1 MAEDIVGGL
10 FGVNPAMYQQQQQ
23 QQVFNRAVALQNLDP
38 LQQASVGLQQ
48 AGYNFAGAL
57 GGAMGGVDPQLQRIS
72 TLNAISKQID
82 QSNPESMLRGAKM
95 LSEAGLQQEA
105 LALSQYAREASAK
118 LATAAKSKAEA
129 DKIQYGQQMD
139 EKLRVALSE
148 LGEDATEADVVRVVA
163 QYGSPDKVLSI
174 IQGSQDKAAAREIT
188 LTVAR
193 ENIQGRLDVAQQA
206 AEARGEAA
214 KTAAEAKVEA
224 AKTAAAAQVEAATK
238 QAESR
243 VEAAKTAA
251 QAKIDAAIQRGEDSK
266 VIAQMT
272 LDSKNSIAALMASTK
287 SDIAQTQIDGRAAV
301 SAASD
306 STKAA
311 IAAADNSTKAAIADA
326 QIKSR
331 EALAKIEAGLSAG
344 NRELKGQL
352 LQLQIENARNKNKT
366 NPMATSLQRD
376 EIKDLEAIDSLDAQV
391 TSLTPALKNLRID
404 PKTNKAPLEL
414 GILNNAKYKAA
425 NATGNSTVESR
436 AFADLERSVQ
446 NAVNLRTSAEKGVQ
460 TDNDVLRFAN
470 ELVAAYGK
478 NDTKTTLEALSNFV
492 SASQKAKENTAR
504 RIEQRRASAGAEPF
518 APVGTVPAGAP
529 ATVVPTKRWN
539 PQTSRLE
546 EVK

>member
-1 MAEDIVGGL
+1 
-10 FGVNPAMYQQQQQ
+10 MYQQQQQ
-23 QQVFNRAVALQNLDP
+23 QQVFNRAVALQNLSP
-38 LQQASVGLQQ
+38 FQQASVGVQQ
-48 AGYNFAGAL
+48 AGYNLAGAL

-72 TLNAISKQID
+72 ALNAISKQID
-82 QSNPESMLRGAKM
+82 QSNPDSMMRGAKM
-95 LSEAGLQQEA
+95 LSEVGLQQEA

-139 EKLRVALSE
+139 EKLRTALSGLE
-148 LGEDATEADVVRVVA
+148 EDATEADVVRVVA
-163 QYGSPDKVLSI
+163 QYGSPDKVLAI

-272 LDSKNSIAALMASTK
+272 LESRNSIAALMASTK
-287 SDIAQTQIDGRAAV
+287 SDIAQAQIDGRAAV
-301 SAASD
+301 AAASD

-311 IAAADNSTKAAIADA
+311 ISAADNSTKAAIADA

-331 EALAKIEAGLSAG
+331 EALAKIEAGIGAG

-366 NPMATSLQRD
+366 NPMSTSLQKD

-518 APVGTVPAGAP
+518 APVGVAP
-529 ATVVPTKRWN
+529 AKASSTVIPTKRWN
-539 PQTSRLE
+539 PQTNQLE

>member
-1 MAEDIVGGL
+1 MAAEDIVGGL

-82 QSNPESMLRGAKM
+82 QSNPDSMMQGAKM

-105 LALSQYAREASAK
+105 LALSQYAREASSK
-118 LATAAKSKAEA
+118 LATASKSKAEA
-129 DKIQYGQQMD
+129 EKIQYGQQMD
-139 EKLRVALSE
+139 EKLRVALSG

-163 QYGSPDKVLSI
+163 QYGSPDKVLAI

-193 ENIQGRLDVAQQA
+193 ENIQAKLDVAQQA

-243 VEAAKTAA
+243 VEAAKIAA
-251 QAKIDAAIQRGEDSK
+251 QAKIEAAIQRGVDAAAVQQIRVDGSK
-266 VIAQMT
+266 EVAV
-272 LDSKNSIAALMASTK
+272 LMASAK
-287 SDIAQTQIDGRAAV
+287 SDIAQAQIDGRAAV
-301 SAASD
+301 AAASD

-311 IAAADNSTKAAIADA
+311 IAAADNSTKAAIAQA
-326 QIKSR
+326 QIQA
-331 EALAKIEAGLSAG
+331 EAALAKIEASLGAG

-352 LQLQIENARNKNKT
+352 LQLQIEKLKSDNKNK
-366 NPMATSLQRD
+366 PMATSLQRD
-376 EIKDLEAIDSLDAQV
+376 EIKDLEAIDNLDAQI

-414 GILNNAKYKAA
+414 GPINNLKYQAA
-425 NATGNSTVESR
+425 AASGFSTLESR
-436 AFADLERSVQ
+436 AYADLQRAVQ
-446 NAVNLRTSAEKGVQ
+446 SAVNIKTSAEKGVQ

-470 ELVAAYGK
+470 ELIAAYGK

-492 SASQKAKENTAR
+492 KAAETAKEKTLR
-504 RIEQRRASAGAEPF
+504 RIEQRRASAGA
-518 APVGTVPAGAP
+518 PAFSPIAAP
-529 ATVVPTKRWN
+529 ATVVPKARWN
-539 PQTSRLE
+539 PQTNQLE

>member
-10 FGVNPAMYQQQQQ
+10 FGINPAMYQQQQQ
-23 QQVFNRAVALQNLDP
+23 QQVLKNAIAMQQLDP
-38 LQQASVGLQQ
+38 FQRAGVGLQQ

-57 GGAMGGVDPQLQRIS
+57 GGALGGVDPQLQRIS

-82 QSNPESMLRGAKM
+82 QSNPESMMRGAKM

-105 LALSQYAREASAK
+105 LALSQFAREASAK
-118 LATAAKSKAEA
+118 LATAAKSKAET

-139 EKLRVALSE
+139 ENLRVALSN

-193 ENIQGRLDVAQQA
+193 ENIQGRLEVAQQA
-206 AEARGEAA
+206 AEARGEVA
-214 KTAAEAKVEA
+214 KTAAEAKLEA
-224 AKTAAAAQVEAATK
+224 AQAAAAAQVEAAKK

-243 VEAAKTAA
+243 IEAAQISA
-251 QAKIDAAIQRGEDSK
+251 QGKIDAAIQRGEDAK

-272 LDSKNSIAALMASTK
+272 LESKNSIAALVASTK
-287 SDIAQTQIDGRAAV
+287 ADVAQAQIDGRAAV
-301 SAASD
+301 AAAAD

-311 IAAADNSTKAAIADA
+311 IASADNSTKAAIADA
-326 QIKSR
+326 QIRSR

-352 LQLQIENARNKNKT
+352 LQLQIENAKNKNKT

-376 EIKDLEAIDSLDAQV
+376 EIKDLEGIDNLDAQV
-391 TSLTPALKNLRID
+391 TSLTPTLKNLKID

-425 NATGNSTVESR
+425 NAMGNSTVESR

-470 ELVAAYGK
+470 ELIAAYGK

-492 SASQKAKENTAR
+492 KASETAKEKTLR

-518 APVGTVPAGAP
+518 APVGTTQRVA
-529 ATVVPTKRWN
+529 PTKRWN
-539 PQTSRLE
+539 PQTNQLE

>member
-1 MAEDIVGGL
+1 MADDIVGGL
-10 FGVNPAMYQQQQQ
+10 FGVNPDMYQQQQQ

-38 LQQASVGLQQ
+38 FQQAAVGVQQ
-48 AGYNFAGAL
+48 AGYNLAGAL
-57 GGAMGGVDPQLQRIS
+57 GGALGGVDPQLQRIS

-82 QSNPESMLRGAKM
+82 QSNPESMLKGAKM

-118 LATAAKSKAEA
+118 LATASKSRAEA
-129 DKIQYGQQMD
+129 EKIQYAQDMD
-139 EKLRVALSE
+139 EKLRVALGE

-193 ENIQGRLDVAQQA
+193 ENIQGRLDAAQQA
-206 AEARGEAA
+206 AEAKGEAA

-224 AKTAAAAQVEAATK
+224 AKTAAAAQVDAATK
-238 QAESR
+238 QAEAR
-243 VEAAKTAA
+243 IEAAKIAA
-251 QAKIDAAIQRGEDSK
+251 QAKIDAAIQSGVNAAAVEQLRVDGRND
-266 VIAQMT
+266 V
-272 LDSKNSIAALMASTK
+272 AALMASTK
-287 SDIAQTQIDGRAAV
+287 ADIAQAQIDGRAAV
-301 SAASD
+301 AAASD

-331 EALAKIEAGLSAG
+331 TQLAEIEARLNAG
-344 NRELKGQL
+344 NRELKGKL
-352 LQLQIENARNKNKT
+352 LELQIANAKNKAT
-366 NPMATSLQRD
+366 NNPMATSLQRD
-376 EIKDLEAIDSLDAQV
+376 EIKDLEAIDNLDAQV
-391 TSLTPALKNLRID
+391 TSLTPTLKNLRIN
-404 PKTNKAPLEL
+404 PQTNKAPLEL

-436 AFADLERSVQ
+436 AFADLERAIQ

-492 SASQKAKENTAR
+492 KASETAKEKTLR
-504 RIEQRRASAGAEPF
+504 KIEQRRASAGAEPF
-518 APVGTVPAGAP
+518 APVGAAP
-529 ATVVPTKRWN
+529 AVVPTKRWN
-539 PQTSRLE
+539 PQTNRLE

>member
-1 MAEDIVGGL
+1 MADDIVGGL
-10 FGVNPAMYQQQQQ
+10 FGVNPEMYQQQQQ

-48 AGYNFAGAL
+48 AGYNLAGAL

-82 QSNPESMLRGAKM
+82 QSNPDSMMRGAKM

-206 AEARGEAA
+206 AEAKGEAA

-224 AKTAAAAQVEAATK
+224 AKTAAAAQVEAAKK

-243 VEAAKTAA
+243 IEAAEIAA
-251 QAKIDAAIQRGEDSK
+251 KAKIDAAIQRGEDAK

-272 LDSKNSIAALMASTK
+272 LESRNSIAALVASTK
-287 SDIAQTQIDGRAAV
+287 SDIAQAQIDGRAAV
-301 SAASD
+301 AAASD

-311 IAAADNSTKAAIADA
+311 ISAADNSTKAAIADA

-331 EALAKIEAGLSAG
+331 TQLAEIEARINAG
-344 NRELKGQL
+344 NRELRGEL
-352 LQLQIENARNKNKT
+352 LRAQIDNARNKNKT

-376 EIKDLEAIDSLDAQV
+376 EIKDLEGIDNLDAQV
-391 TSLTPALKNLRID
+391 SSLAPVLKNLRIN
-404 PKTNKAPLEL
+404 PQTNKAPLEL
-414 GILNNAKYKAA
+414 GPLNNLKYQAA
-425 NATGNSTVESR
+425 AATGSSTTESR
-436 AFADLERSVQ
+436 AYADLQRAVQ
-446 NAVNLRTSAEKGVQ
+446 SAVNIRTSAEKGVQ
-460 TDNDVLRFAN
+460 TDNDVLRFAK
-470 ELVAAYGK
+470 ELEAAFGK

-492 SASQKAKENTAR
+492 KASETAKEKTLR
-504 RIEQRRASAGAEPF
+504 KIEQRRASAGAEPF
-518 APVGTVPAGAP
+518 APVGTAP
-529 ATVVPTKRWN
+529 AVVPTKRWN
-539 PQTSRLE
+539 PQTNRLE

>member
-1 MAEDIVGGL
+1 MADDIVGGL
-10 FGVNPAMYQQQQQ
+10 FGVNPDMYQQQQQ

-38 LQQASVGLQQ
+38 FQQAAVGLQQ
-48 AGYNFAGAL
+48 AGYNLGGAL

-95 LSEAGLQQEA
+95 LSEAGLPQEA

-118 LATAAKSKAEA
+118 LATASKSKAEA
-129 DKIQYGQQMD
+129 EKIQYGQQMD
-139 EKLRVALSE
+139 EKLRVALGE

-206 AEARGEAA
+206 AEAKGEAA

-287 SDIAQTQIDGRAAV
+287 SDIAQAQIDGRAAV
-301 SAASD
+301 SEANN

-311 IAAADNSTKAAIADA
+311 IAAADNSTKAEIAKA
-326 QIKSR
+326 QIESR
-331 EALAKIEAGLSAG
+331 AALAKIEAGIGAG

-352 LQLQIENARNKNKT
+352 LQLQIEKLKSDNKNK
-366 NPMATSLQRD
+366 PMATSLQRD
-376 EIKDLEAIDSLDAQV
+376 EIKDLESIDSLKTQV
-391 TSLTPALKNLRID
+391 DSLAPALKSLKAD
-404 PKTNKAPLEL
+404 PKTGKAPLEL
-414 GILNNAKYKAA
+414 GPINNLRYQAA
-425 NATGNSTVESR
+425 AATGSSTTESR
-436 AFADLERSVQ
+436 AYADLQRAVQ
-446 NAVNLRTSAEKGVQ
+446 SAVNIKTSAEKGVQ

-470 ELVAAYGK
+470 ELTAAFGR
-478 NDTKTTLEALSNFV
+478 NDTKTTLEALSNF
-492 SASQKAKENTAR
+492 SKAAEKAQENTLR
-504 RIEQRRASAGAEPF
+504 KIEQRRASAGAEPF
-518 APVGTVPAGAP
+518 APVGTPAA
-529 ATVVPTKRWN
+529 VVPTKRWN
-539 PQTSRLE
+539 PQTNRLE

>member
-1 MAEDIVGGL
+1 
-10 FGVNPAMYQQQQQ
+10 
-23 QQVFNRAVALQNLDP
+23 LQNLDP
-38 LQQASVGLQQ
+38 FQQAAVGVQQ
-48 AGYNFAGAL
+48 AGYNLGGAL

-82 QSNPESMLRGAKM
+82 QSNPDSMMRGAKM

-105 LALSQYAREASAK
+105 LALSQFAREASSK

-139 EKLRVALSE
+139 ENLRVALSA

-206 AEARGEAA
+206 AEAKGEAA

-224 AKTAAAAQVEAATK
+224 AKTAAVAQVDAATK
-238 QAESR
+238 QAEAR
-243 VEAAKTAA
+243 IEAAKIAA
-251 QAKIDAAIQRGEDSK
+251 QAKIDAAIQNGANAAAVEQLRVDGRNE
-266 VIAQMT
+266 V
-272 LDSKNSIAALMASTK
+272 AALMASTK
-287 SDIAQTQIDGRAAV
+287 SDIAQAQIDGRAAV
-301 SAASD
+301 AAASD

-311 IAAADNSTKAAIADA
+311 ISAADNSTKAAIADA

-331 EALAKIEAGLSAG
+331 EALAKIEAGIGAG

-391 TSLTPALKNLRID
+391 ISLTPALKNLRID

-518 APVGTVPAGAP
+518 APVGVAP
-529 ATVVPTKRWN
+529 ARASSTVVPTKRWN
-539 PQTSRLE
+539 PQTNRLE